1 MTTGAVV
8 IRWGANIPGREA
20 KGLEV
25 FGAAI
30 ERFEQYAKAGR
41 IHSHK
46 EFIALTGRSGGFM
59 LAEGEVDELQKILV
73 EPETLVLNSKAE
85 AIVSDFEI
93 QLYGGGSDQAVQE
106 LIGTYMGGLQELGY
120 M

>member
-25 FGAAI
+25 FMSAI
-30 ERFEQYAKAGR
+30 ERFEQFAKSGR

-46 EFIALTGRSGGFM
+46 EFIALTGKSGGFM
-59 LAEGEVDELQKILV
+59 IIEGDVDELQKILV
-73 EPETLVLNSKAE
+73 EPETLSLNSKAE
-85 AIVSDFEI
+85 AIVGDFEI

-106 LIGTYMGGLQELGY
+106 LVGTYTSGLAEIGY

>member
-1 MTTGAVV
+1 MNGAVV

-25 FGAAI
+25 FGKAI
-30 ERFEQYAKAGR
+30 ERFEGYAKQGR
-41 IHSHK
+41 VHGHR
-46 EFIALTGRSGGFM
+46 EFIALTGRAGGFM
-59 LAEGEVDELQKILV
+59 IADGDVEELQKILT
-73 EPETLVLNSKAE
+73 EPETLSLNTQAE

-93 QLYGGGSDQAVQE
+93 TLYGGGTDKAVQE
-106 LIGTYMGGLQELGY
+106 LIGTYTGSLAELGY